1 MREQLEALI
10 ASWPDDRGDPPDTDY
25 QRGYM
30 AACEEH
36 ARELRRVLTAD
47 AGEWRNMDSA
57 PRDGT
62 FVLLWVPADERSDG
76 YCEVGSWVRSA
87 GYWDIGTAQQ
97 PDSMFSH
104 WHPEPPPPGAR
115 P

>member
-1 MREQLEALI
+1 MIRARIEALV
-10 ASWPDDRGDPPDTDY
+10 
-25 QRGYM
+25 
-30 AACEEH
+30 
-36 ARELRRVLTAD
+36 RELEDWPTTGSSYDHGRAD
-47 AGEWRNMDSA
+47 AASTIADRLTQLLAEEEGGWRSMDSA

>member
-1 MREQLEALI
+1 MIRARI
-10 ASWPDDRGDPPDTDY
+10 
-25 QRGYM
+25 
-30 AACEEH
+30 EELV
-36 ARELRRVLTAD
+36 RELRTPDGRSRTHIGHAAARVEIADRLTQLLAEEE
-47 AGEWRNMDSA
+47 GGWRSMDSA